1 MGVQMVIP
9 MDIIGPVKKK
19 FNRTKSDYICT
30 ICSVWAGKRVS
41 SQEMGQEEEDQFD
54 KEML

>member
-9 MDIIGPVKKK
+9 MDIIGPDVKKK

-30 ICSVWAGKRVS
+30 ICSVGWEKGVKSGDGGGEGGPV
-41 SQEMGQEEEDQFD
+41 
-54 KEML
+54 

>member
-1 MGVQMVIP
+1 MVIP

-30 ICSVWAGKRVS
+30 ICSVGWEKGVK
-41 SQEMGQEEEDQFD
+41 MGEGEEDQLIKGCFSG
-54 KEML
+54 L